1 MKAYI
6 EEGLAKYVFYKHE
19 ERGSPH
25 FKFIEKIG
33 MITAGANN
41 TSLLGPSVIEMSPVP
56 DAEFS
61 EQTFI
66 EVGSAP
72 GNQQEGRSWLVPHRI
87 VCEVFW
93 AISEGGG
100 EAGGLSQDPC
110 HYGQ

>member
-1 MKAYI
+1 
-6 EEGLAKYVFYKHE
+6 
-19 ERGSPH
+19 
-25 FKFIEKIG
+25 
-33 MITAGANN
+33 MITARANN
-41 TSLLGPSVIEMSPVP
+41 TSFLGPSVIEMSPVP

-61 EQTFI
+61 

-93 AISEGGG
+93 AISEGRG

-110 HYGQ
+110 HYSQ